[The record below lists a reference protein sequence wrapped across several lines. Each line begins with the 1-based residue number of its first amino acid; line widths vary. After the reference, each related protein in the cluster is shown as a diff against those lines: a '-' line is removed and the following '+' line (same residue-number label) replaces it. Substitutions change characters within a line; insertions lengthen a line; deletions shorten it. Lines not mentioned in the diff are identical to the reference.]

1 MLERQLVSDGSI
13 DSAALI
19 QHCENH
25 IARYKLPKVVK
36 FVNEVLRS
44 PAGKPDYRW
53 ATAVAIEGNT

>member
-1 MLERQLVSDGSI
+1 MQLIADTSL

-36 FVNEVLRS
+36 FVTEVLRS

-53 ATAVAIEGNT
+53 AASVAIEGNT